1 MWLERECRQEFR
13 DDFFERRIDRV
24 SSTTGGSSILDNR
37 RIDRYCVSSIEYRV
51 STSST
56 RDPCNR
62 IDSRKATFTDPE
74 RGSSTVVR
82 GYNQRSNARGDR
94 PRYQQ
99 GQAARIAQAAQQI
112 TQEAQQEDNE
122 KQVMKSKETK
132 SKNKKSMESWN
143 RNGERP
149 E

>member
-1 MWLERECRQEFR
+1 MKNKETK
-13 DDFFERRIDRV
+13 
-24 SSTTGGSSILDNR
+24 S
-37 RIDRYCVSSIEYRV
+37 
-51 STSST
+51 
-56 RDPCNR
+56 
-62 IDSRKATFTDPE
+62 K
-74 RGSSTVVR
+74 
-82 GYNQRSNARGDR
+82 
-94 PRYQQ
+94 
-99 GQAARIAQAAQQI
+99 